1 MTTVSIYDISNK
13 VWYEQETSGSSPGA
27 LTQGCTVVASAED
40 GSSHNIYWYGGY
52 DGINTQSFSDDVYV
66 LSIPSFIWTK
76 VYTGNST
83 HGRAGHK
90 CTKPYPDQ
98 MVVVGG
104 YTSFSGY
111 IPTCLEGGMIQIF
124 NLSDP
129 QWLESYDPLVWSNYT
144 VPSQVV
150 SVIGGSGTG
159 KATQTKPSSGFTNS
173 SMTALLGTA
182 YNTTKI
188 TTWYPYTPVNST
200 TPSTRPTLPTVVAAK
215 SGTPAYLGPVL
226 GVVLGL
232 FFITLLIL
240 AFIIYRRR
248 KIFGLARAERNSEAG
263 TETENRRR
271 TLRWLY
277 ATPRAGDAKAPT
289 VTTDE
294 TELAAVSS
302 EADTE
307 NTRVFAEMP
316 GDMQFP
322 EMMGKFSVTRIF
334 ISFCFFFS
342 RG

>member
-1 MTTVSIYDISNK
+1 MTTVSVYDISKK

-52 DGINTQSFSDDVYV
+52 DGIHPAQPFSDDVYV

-90 CTKPYPDQ
+90 CVKPYPDQ

-104 YTSFSGY
+104 YATQSGF

-129 QWLESYDPLVWSNYT
+129 QWLESYDPLIWSNYT

-159 KATQTKPSSGFTNS
+159 KATQTKPSNGFTNS

-188 TTWYPYTPVNST
+188 TNWYPYTPVNST
-200 TPSTRPTLPTVVAAK
+200 TPSSRPTLPTPVAAK

-248 KIFGLARAERNSEAG
+248 KIFGLSRAERQSEAG
-263 TETENRRR
+263 TMTENRRR
-271 TLRWLY
+271 TLRWLRQ
-277 ATPRAGDAKAPT
+277 TPIAGDTKAPT

-302 EADTE
+302 EADTDH
-307 NTRVFAEMP
+307 TRVYAAEMP
-316 GDMQFP
+316 GDTQFH
-322 EMMGKFSVTRIF
+322 EMMGMYLS
-334 ISFCFFFS
+334 S
-342 RG
+342 RSTLD

>member
-1 MTTVSIYDISNK
+1 MTTVSIYDISKK

-52 DGINTQSFSDDVYV
+52 DGTHPSQPFSDDVYV

-76 VYTGNST
+76 VYPGNNK

-104 YTSFSGY
+104 YATLSGF
-111 IPTCLEGGMIQIF
+111 PPSCLEGGIVQIF
-124 NLSDP
+124 NLSEP
-129 QWLESYDPLVWSNYT
+129 EWLDSYDPLIWSNYT
-144 VPSQVV
+144 VPSQVL

-159 KATQTKPSSGFTNS
+159 KATKTQPNGGFSNS
-173 SMTALLGTA
+173 SMTALLGSS
-182 YNTTKI
+182 YNASKI
-188 TTWYPYTPVNST
+188 TKWYPYTPASST
-200 TPSTRPTLPTVVAAK
+200 PTNNRTTLLPTVVASK
-215 SGTPAYLGPVL
+215 PGTPPYLGPIL

-248 KIFGLARAERNSEAG
+248 KIFGLSRAERQSEAG
-263 TETENRRR
+263 TMTENRRR
-271 TLRWLY
+271 TRRWVDL
-277 ATPRAGDAKAPT
+277 TRRDAKAPT

-294 TELAAVSS
+294 TELHAISS
-302 EADTE
+302 GADTDH
-307 NTRVFAEMP
+307 TRVFAEMP
-316 GDMQFP
+316 GDTQFH
-322 EMMGKFSVTRIF
+322 EMGGT
-334 ISFCFFFS
+334 
-342 RG
+342 